1 MCFWLLQYRYLWGLG
16 SLHTHTDT
24 HRHAQTHTDTHR
36 HTQYVCVSV
45 CDPPRHVY
53 VSVIMSNSRKIVP
66 FLVFEVPIFTKV
78 LKRQDSD
85 KTPKEQLP
93 KTLRFDLTRLSQI
106 FFCLSISWNFDTWKF
121 LCVQHTFACWSGIGM
136 LKWSKRMHF
145 QTKVACW
152 SGGWHG
158 AEA

>member
-1 MCFWLLQYRYLWGLG
+1 MAKDPALHTQTHPFTHTENPRIFWGCFYPIFVCFWLLQYRCFWGFG

-85 KTPKEQLP
+85 KTSREQLP
-93 KTLRFDLTRLSQI
+93 KMLRFDLTRLSQI
-106 FFCLSISWNFDTWKF
+106 FFLLSISWNFDTSKF
-121 LCVQHTFACWSGIGM
+121 LCV
-136 LKWSKRMHF
+136 
-145 QTKVACW
+145 
-152 SGGWHG
+152 
-158 AEA
+158 